1 MKKETLWTKDFLFVS
16 INSFFIFL
24 IFYSQ
29 MTVLPFFVLDELH
42 QAKESVGLVTSIFLL
57 ASVMI
62 RPLAGNWLDTI
73 GRKKILLLSLII
85 FLLSTGLYFIAHTYT
100 TLLILRFFQ
109 GIGFGLATTAT
120 GAIAADLVP
129 NSKKGEGIGYYG
141 MFMSIAMV
149 VGPYL
154 GLMLIQHYTYSVLF
168 IICTVFALISFVL
181 ALFTKLPLQS
191 NQLIERDTQQSTK
204 FSFRKLFE
212 SSAIPISIAAGIF
225 ALSYS
230 SISSY
235 VSLFAKELGL
245 ESIAGIFFIIIGLAV
260 IFSRPFTGRWFDMYG
275 ENKIIYPALII
286 YMIGM
291 ILLSFTEH
299 AFLYMTTAAII
310 GLGYGA
316 VIPSFQT
323 ISVQYAPSH
332 RRGAATATYFFF
344 FDTGFGIGA
353 FVNGI
358 IQAKTSFQF
367 MFFFSGMIIICTIIV
382 YFFIYD
388 RSRRLQTN

>member
-1 MKKETLWTKDFLFVS
+1 MKKETIWTKDYLFIS

-24 IFYSQ
+24 IFYSL

-42 QAKESVGLVTSIFLL
+42 QAEESVGLVTAIFLL
-57 ASVMI
+57 ASVII
-62 RPLAGNWLDTI
+62 RPFAGNWLDTI
-73 GRKKILLLSLII
+73 GRKKILILSLVI
-85 FLLSTGLYFIAHTYT
+85 FLLSTGLYFIAQTYT
-100 TLLILRFFQ
+100 ALLILRFFQ

-129 NSKKGEGIGYYG
+129 KSRKGEGIGYYG

-149 VGPYL
+149 IGPYL
-154 GLMLIQHYTYSVLF
+154 GLMTIQHYTFTVLF
-168 IICTVFALISFVL
+168 SICTIIALLSFVL
-181 ALFTKLPLQS
+181 ALFTKLP
-191 NQLIERDTQQSTK
+191 NQLNESDIQHHST
-204 FSFRKLFE
+204 FSIRELFE
-212 SSAIPISIAAGIF
+212 SSAVPISIAAGIF
-225 ALSYS
+225 AVSYS

-235 VSLFAKELGL
+235 VSLFANELGL
-245 ESIAGIFFIIIGLAV
+245 ESLAGIFFIIIGLSV
-260 IFSRPFTGRWFDMYG
+260 IFSRPFTGRWFDLYG

-291 ILLSFTEH
+291 IILSFTEN
-299 AFLYMTTAAII
+299 AFLFLTTAAII

-316 VIPSFQT
+316 AIPSFQT
-323 ISVQYAPSH
+323 ISVQYAPSN

-358 IQAKTSFQF
+358 IQAKTSFQL
-367 MFFFSGMIIICTIIV
+367 MFFLSGLIIIFTIIV
-382 YFFIYD
+382 YYFIHD
-388 RSRRLQTN
+388 RRRSVQNC